1 MNKQLKEETNT
12 SIPMLEES
20 FQKLWKN
27 KMGDCEYLGSLV
39 SSMPRRMADMIEKDG
54 SMTKY

>member
-1 MNKQLKEETNT
+1 MKKQLKEENNT

-20 FQKLWKN
+20 FK
-27 KMGDCEYLGSLV
+27 KMWEEKKGNSEYLETLV
-39 SSMPRRMADMIEKDG
+39 SSMPRRMADMIERDG